1 MDVEE
6 LIKTGDKL
14 RHMRKYDEALNNY
27 NTALETLETCSN
39 SLENE
44 QKALALMGKGL
55 IFKGLKKNKEALEV
69 LNLAIKADPKS
80 TKAWSNKG
88 YILRNLKRY
97 NDALDAFETSLD
109 IHSKLPDNYDRISYS
124 WDGKKLILHGLKS
137 NNSVSYSWNGKGL
150 VLRDLK
156 RYDDALDAFDTSIN
170 IDPDNAFSWNGKGLV
185 LLNLQKYTYA
195 IEAYKTAFSKNESK
209 RKPDIKELTFSL
221 NGKGVAFASLGQ
233 FDKSIEAF
241 NESIKLDSKSAF
253 ALSGKATVYCR
264 IGKLE
269 EALNF
274 FEDSLKFNPN
284 SSFAWN
290 GKGLVL
296 LSLKQFDTAI
306 DSFQKSI
313 LHADDFITAY
323 NNLAELYLDIGDLKN
338 ASLILND
345 FFFKDPKD
353 YFIPFLTGRIELE
366 KQKYDSAIFYFK
378 KAISLSTDS
387 SLILT
392 WEAYAKY
399 LKAEVSFDPNDKMYQ
414 DLIISC
420 IRDLEKISAQ
430 IENLKKTN
438 THISLNGKTEC
449 LNLKRYEN
457 IRKKLLMSTQSFLVK
472 RKCNSN
478 ISIKLLAKVT
488 SELLRYNTLRI
499 ESYNSYFLGCFYYKL
514 KDYFSAKDELTNCIK
529 LNFGPKVTNS
539 AEQLLEDIWNHKI
552 NTSIP
557 KWWLESPY
565 HSFRKKIIFLFL
577 LFSIFGLLLPES
589 SFLFLLILY
598 NYTKKILMVFQPI
611 HELLN
616 SILLIIFSLFFTALS
631 FIDWKDNT
639 TQCAFLF
646 MLLFFFLISPC
657 LKSLKGSEIEIE
669 LQSPQIFELTPGLIE
684 RSLKDFEKGLNK

>member
-6 LIKTGDKL
+6 LIKTADEL
-14 RHMRKYDEALNNY
+14 RHMGKYEEALNNY
-27 NTALETLETCSN
+27 DTALDTLETCSN

-44 QKALALMGKGL
+44 QKALALIGKGL
-55 IFKGLKKNKEALEV
+55 ALWNLKRCDDALST
-69 LNLAIKADPKS
+69 LNESIEILSTLYKS
-80 TKAWSNKG
+80 IEIDSILTKAWN
-88 YILRNLKRY
+88 
-97 NDALDAFETSLD
+97 T
-109 IHSKLPDNYDRISYS
+109 
-124 WDGKKLILHGLKS
+124 
-137 NNSVSYSWNGKGL
+137 KGL
-150 VLRDLK
+150 VLRNLK
-156 RYDDALDAFDTSIN
+156 RYDDALEAFNTSTY
-170 IDPDNAFSWNGKGLV
+170 IDQDNAFSWNGKGLV
-185 LLNLQKYTYA
+185 LLSLQKYTEA
-195 IEAYKTAFSKNESK
+195 IESYKTALNKNESK
-209 RKPDIKELTFSL
+209 RKPDTKELTFSL
-221 NGKGVAFASLGQ
+221 NGIGVAFASLGQ

-241 NESIKLDSKSAF
+241 KESLNIDDPKPAF
-253 ALSGKATVYCR
+253 ALSGKATVYYS

-269 EALNF
+269 EALNL
-274 FEDSLKFNPN
+274 FEDSLKFDPT

-306 DSFQKSI
+306 YSFKKSI
-313 LHADDFITAY
+313 SYDSNFIAAY

-338 ASLILND
+338 ASSILND
-345 FFFKDPKD
+345 SFFKDPKN
-353 YFIPFLTGRIELE
+353 YFTLFLKGRIELE
-366 KQKYDSAIFYFK
+366 KQQYDSAIYYFK
-378 KAISLSTDS
+378 KAISLSTGS
-387 SLILT
+387 PLILI
-392 WEAYAKY
+392 WEVYAKY

-420 IRDLEKISAQ
+420 IRDLEKISTP
-430 IENLKKTN
+430 IKDLKKTN
-438 THISLNGKTEC
+438 TYISLNNTTEC
-449 LNLKRYEN
+449 LNLKICEKL
-457 IRKKLLMSTQSFLVK
+457 IKKLLMSTQSFLVK

-514 KDYFSAKDELTNCIK
+514 KDHFSAKDELTNCIK
-529 LNFGPKVTNS
+529 LNFGSKVTNS

-565 HSFRKKIIFLFL
+565 HSFRRKITFLFL

-598 NYTKKILMVFQPI
+598 NYTTKILMLFQPI
-611 HELLN
+611 YELLN
-616 SILLIIFSLFFTALS
+616 SIFLIIFSLFFTALS

-646 MLLFFFLISPC
+646 MLLFFFLVSPC

-669 LQSPQIFELTPGLIE
+669 LQSPQNFELTPGLIE
-684 RSLKDFEKGLNK
+684 RNLKDFEKGLKK